1 MDHAAA
7 AGTRPASATAPDPM
21 PARELRGLLLLS
33 VGLPLLLFLAA
44 AWYDYGAIL
53 AQTRLRV
60 TATTDALAEQAEQ
73 VMQTA
78 NLALGQILDRTAGLD
93 WTTIDSSPEVH
104 AALVGLT
111 RDLPQLQS
119 AFLVDPRGYNSASS
133 RIFPMPPYDDRDR
146 DYYRAALTGV
156 DRPFISA
163 PFRGQVAG
171 TVAFTVSR
179 PRMVDGKPDGL
190 VAVTLSPD
198 YFEGYYR
205 SVVTD
210 PDSAVV
216 TLVRGDG
223 AILLR
228 WPGTHPVAAQL
239 PTTAPVW
246 RLSRTGDAGIVE
258 GLSPLDQRSRMLAFR
273 RLPDTGL
280 LVAYALDR
288 DAYLGPWFDHL
299 TIFAVFAVLAGL
311 VLFFSTRLAMRR
323 GRQERASLR
332 LLLEETGRRQRAEE
346 ALGQAQKMEALGR
359 LSGGVAHDFNNLLT
373 AILGSL
379 ELAQRRV
386 EEPRVLRLL
395 QAATHAAQRGAQL
408 TAQMLAFSRKHDVA
422 LRPTDVNG
430 ALRGMDE
437 MLRRTL
443 GPMIRI
449 TYTLQDGLWPAVA
462 DAMQLEVAVLNLAV
476 NARDA
481 MPLGGTLSIVTA
493 NLPAGIGP
501 VGPADRSRQAGDQVA
516 ISVTDT
522 GEGMSE
528 TVRAAAFEPFFTT
541 KQVGRGTGLGLSM
554 VYGFARSTGGTAEID
569 SAPGRGTT
577 VRLFLPR
584 SAVAAEPV
592 PAAAPAPAAPMQALE
607 VLLVDDDAAVR
618 ELCAETLRELGHSV
632 TDVPSGQVALQ
643 TLRSGRRFDLA
654 LVDYAMPLMSGSELA
669 GEITRDW
676 PGLPILFMTG
686 YAEGDALRPWRA
698 RGYRVLD
705 KPFDIA
711 SLAGALRDAAGDVGS
726 RGGNVV
732 RLRGG

>member
-1 MDHAAA
+1 MD
-7 AGTRPASATAPDPM
+7 D
-21 PARELRGLLLLS
+21 
-33 VGLPLLLFLAA
+33 
-44 AWYDYGAIL
+44 
-53 AQTRLRV
+53 
-60 TATTDALAEQAEQ
+60 
-73 VMQTA
+73 
-78 NLALGQILDRTAGLD
+78 
-93 WTTIDSSPEVH
+93 
-104 AALVGLT
+104 
-111 RDLPQLQS
+111 
-119 AFLVDPRGYNSASS
+119 
-133 RIFPMPPYDDRDR
+133 
-146 DYYRAALTGV
+146 
-156 DRPFISA
+156 
-163 PFRGQVAG
+163 
-171 TVAFTVSR
+171 
-179 PRMVDGKPDGL
+179 
-190 VAVTLSPD
+190 
-198 YFEGYYR
+198 
-205 SVVTD
+205 
-210 PDSAVV
+210 
-216 TLVRGDG
+216 
-223 AILLR
+223 
-228 WPGTHPVAAQL
+228 
-239 PTTAPVW
+239 
-246 RLSRTGDAGIVE
+246 
-258 GLSPLDQRSRMLAFR
+258 
-273 RLPDTGL
+273 
-280 LVAYALDR
+280 
-288 DAYLGPWFDHL
+288 
-299 TIFAVFAVLAGL
+299 
-311 VLFFSTRLAMRR
+311 
-323 GRQERASLR
+323 
-332 LLLEETGRRQRAEE
+332 
-346 ALGQAQKMEALGR
+346 
-359 LSGGVAHDFNNLLT
+359 
-373 AILGSL
+373 
-379 ELAQRRV
+379 
-386 EEPRVLRLL
+386 
-395 QAATHAAQRGAQL
+395 
-408 TAQMLAFSRKHDVA
+408 
-422 LRPTDVNG
+422 
-430 ALRGMDE
+430 